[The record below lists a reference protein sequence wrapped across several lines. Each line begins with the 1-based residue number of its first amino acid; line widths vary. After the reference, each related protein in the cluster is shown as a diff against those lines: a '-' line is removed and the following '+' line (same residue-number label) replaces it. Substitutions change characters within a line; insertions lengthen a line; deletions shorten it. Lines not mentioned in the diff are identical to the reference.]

1 MRKIRQP
8 KTMVKWGHEDVTML
22 EMFTDLNR
30 CVAEVVR
37 NMYDMDGDMYMSDY
51 QKLCSVQW
59 KIESTLEL
67 LKKEK

>member
-51 QKLCSVQW
+51 QKLCSVKW

>member
-1 MRKIRQP
+1 
-8 KTMVKWGHEDVTML
+8 MVKWGHEDVSML

-67 LKKEK
+67 LRKEK

>member
-1 MRKIRQP
+1 MRKIKQP
-8 KTMVKWGHEDVTML
+8 KTMVKWGHEDVSML

>member
-1 MRKIRQP
+1 MRKIKQP
-8 KTMVKWGHEDVTML
+8 KTMVRWGHEDVSML